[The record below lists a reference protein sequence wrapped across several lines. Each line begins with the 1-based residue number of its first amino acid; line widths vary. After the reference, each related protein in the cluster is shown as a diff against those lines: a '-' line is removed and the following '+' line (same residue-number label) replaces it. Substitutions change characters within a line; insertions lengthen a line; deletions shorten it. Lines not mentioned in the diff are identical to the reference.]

1 MKEEQNN
8 LERYKEGI
16 GSNMLP
22 KDKCYLLSNAVSTTI
37 KWCGVSDFKS
47 KKWPLKPGLPM
58 TNKQNYG
65 FTSYQLR
72 GSLNTIH
79 RKGCPF
85 GDEAG

>member
-1 MKEEQNN
+1 MH
-8 LERYKEGI
+8 
-16 GSNMLP
+16 
-22 KDKCYLLSNAVSTTI
+22 AVSTTI

-47 KKWPLKPGLPM
+47 MKWPLKPGLPM

-79 RKGCPF
+79 RKHWGRQLL
-85 GDEAG
+85 GGGGAIVGE